1 MPDGIHFRA
10 LIFSKGMSRID
21 LVLGTLLLAVSTFV
35 LTEWLHYRLGTPPVF
50 EMLLGPRSATE
61 RDSAMGLR
69 DPNTV
74 TESEFQAYLRVL
86 EAMQADRSLSIDD
99 AVGTEH
105 MGLEK
110 FRELEQRVQRND
122 GLIDRARH
130 LLREKAERLWNT
142 RGAPLEHG

>member
-1 MPDGIHFRA
+1 
-10 LIFSKGMSRID
+10 MSRLD

-35 LTEWLHYRLGTPPVF
+35 LTEWVHYRLGAPPVF
-50 EMLLGPRSATE
+50 EVLLGPRPPFDGEASA
-61 RDSAMGLR
+61 RFH

-74 TESEFQAYLRVL
+74 TEAEFQTYLRVL
-86 EAMQADRSLSIDD
+86 EAMQADHSLSIDD

-105 MGLEK
+105 LGLEK

-130 LLREKAERLWNT
+130 ILREKAERLWNT